1 MRGHSRV
8 GGEQEFTPLHR
19 LSLLKALPE
28 WRDTRR
34 WVTLH
39 VVSLSQR
46 GDVMN
51 VQSRIEDVLAPLGID
66 VGFSATHLPT
76 GQTVA
81 IAPQRLFPT
90 ASVYKIPVLVEVYR
104 QAETG
109 RFTLSDRLAM
119 ADTHR
124 IIGSGVLQ
132 KLDAGVAPTIRD
144 LAMLMIIISD
154 NTATHMLQ
162 DLVGTGSIHA
172 TMRQLGLLDIHVVLS
187 MPGLFAHG
195 YGLPP
200 VPPPSYDA
208 MQSAARESDM
218 AYDGLA
224 FQRTANNTTSSAA
237 DMSRLC
243 AMIFNGKVASP
254 ASCADM
260 MEILRAQQLRE
271 RVPRFL
277 PVGAAANKTG
287 TFRKIRNDAGVL
299 MRGEGD
305 AISFGL
311 FTYDPTPLPP
321 ANSRLLAQRNALIN
335 DAMAEIGAILWDH
348 LGKG

>member
-1 MRGHSRV
+1 
-8 GGEQEFTPLHR
+8 
-19 LSLLKALPE
+19 
-28 WRDTRR
+28 
-34 WVTLH
+34 
-39 VVSLSQR
+39 
-46 GDVMN
+46 
-51 VQSRIEDVLAPLGID
+51 
-66 VGFSATHLPT
+66 
-76 GQTVA
+76 
-81 IAPQRLFPT
+81 
-90 ASVYKIPVLVEVYR
+90 
-104 QAETG
+104 
-109 RFTLSDRLAM
+109 
-119 ADTHR
+119 
-124 IIGSGVLQ
+124 
-132 KLDAGVAPTIRD
+132 
-144 LAMLMIIISD
+144 
-154 NTATHMLQ
+154 
-162 DLVGTGSIHA
+162 
-172 TMRQLGLLDIHVVLS
+172 
-187 MPGLFAHG
+187 
-195 YGLPP
+195 
-200 VPPPSYDA
+200 

-243 AMIFNGKVASP
+243 AMIFDGKVASP

-260 MEILRAQQLRE
+260 MEILRAQQLRD

-335 DAMAEIGAILWDH
+335 DAMAEIGAILWDR